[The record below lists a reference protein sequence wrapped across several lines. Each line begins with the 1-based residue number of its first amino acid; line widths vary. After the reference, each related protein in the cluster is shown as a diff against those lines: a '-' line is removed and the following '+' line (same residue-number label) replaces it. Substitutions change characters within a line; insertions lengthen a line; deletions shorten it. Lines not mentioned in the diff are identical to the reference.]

1 MAPETGPPAGG
12 GRVVFVYYKVARSQV
27 ERLQSA
33 FADAGA
39 APFALHGQLLRRADA
54 AEAAAGS
61 EELQTWMEIYWLRRD
76 DVDPAAPWDVAAD
89 RRQVEAW
96 ALAAGLTRVTQ
107 GPRHYEAF
115 EACA

>member
-1 MAPETGPPAGG
+1 MAPESGPPARV

-27 ERLQSA
+27 ERLLSA

-39 APFALHGQLLRRADA
+39 PPFALHGQLLRRADA
-54 AEAAAGS
+54 SEAAAGS
-61 EELQTWMEIYWLRRD
+61 EELQTWMEIYWLPGD
-76 DVDPAAPWDVAAD
+76 DLDPAAPWDVAGD

-96 ALAAGLTRVTQ
+96 ALAAGLTGIIQ